1 MVESGI
7 GYFGDARLKKNG
19 ELIVQRVTERQEG
32 LRRKQGVD
40 RSEHA
45 KIWRFLKSEA
55 VTVAEMVAHRATLTA
70 AAASGRHVVAIQD
83 TSEMN
88 YEAQSGRKCEL
99 GTVATAAMPSSAG
112 IL

>member
-19 ELIVQRVTERQEG
+19 ELIVQRVTERQEVCV
-32 LRRKQGVD
+32 RKLGDD

-45 KIWRFLKSEA
+45 KIWRFLKNEA
-55 VTVAEMVAHRATLTA
+55 VTVAEMVAHRVTLTA

-88 YEAQSGRKCEL
+88 YEAQS
-99 GTVATAAMPSSAG
+99 A
-112 IL
+112 